1 MASHDELIKTI
12 RSHPDW
18 FVHAVLDKKHV
29 IIKLPLGLKVGATA
43 TKLLHSF
50 IQTEAATKNED
61 GLWEGT
67 EQHAVGW
74 KSLSHEHKMAIRT
87 IPTTMTIKTEATT
100 DPKTCGNGNYIK
112 SVKLSEEDKT
122 TVNVLPVCGECA
134 DGCKKCFGADVS
146 ISVSIFCFSVVLVFP
161 RYTYTNKINFP
172 PPFFFFLFFFLSFFF
187 PFFFF
192 LSLPTQMDHCEK
204 CASEGGEERFLL
216 WLENDPNI
224 CYSKSECENEG
235 MVANPDG
242 TCELDVQRP
251 GLEHVSDDDRYA
263 SGEKQLIQNDL
274 EKLDFGNTLE
284 KEIGGKTFNTDEYA
298 VKLKNMHDQE
308 AIEYK
313 KNHNLQTETSTTEPA
328 KKIEPTKPELLEMTS
343 TLLQGL
349 ATVTSAD
356 VGVPLVDDICMIY
369 EEGWQKEGHA
379 TLGML
384 ILGYAEKGGRDIK
397 LQTKLDASKSFKGNI
412 LF

>member
-1 MASHDELIKTI
+1 
-12 RSHPDW
+12 
-18 FVHAVLDKKHV
+18 
-29 IIKLPLGLKVGATA
+29 
-43 TKLLHSF
+43 
-50 IQTEAATKNED
+50 
-61 GLWEGT
+61 
-67 EQHAVGW
+67 
-74 KSLSHEHKMAIRT
+74 
-87 IPTTMTIKTEATT
+87 
-100 DPKTCGNGNYIK
+100 
-112 SVKLSEEDKT
+112 
-122 TVNVLPVCGECA
+122 
-134 DGCKKCFGADVS
+134 
-146 ISVSIFCFSVVLVFP
+146 
-161 RYTYTNKINFP
+161 
-172 PPFFFFLFFFLSFFF
+172 
-187 PFFFF
+187 
-192 LSLPTQMDHCEK
+192 MDHCEK
-204 CASEGGEERFLL
+204 CASEGGEKRFLL

-263 SGEKQLIQNDL
+263 SGEKQLIHNDL

-356 VGVPLVDDICMIY
+356 VSVPLVDDICMIY
-369 EEGWQKEGHA
+369 KEGWRKQKTVHE

-384 ILGYAEKGGRDIK
+384 IFGYAEKGWD
-397 LQTKLDASKSFKGNI
+397 TKLKKKLDDSKSFKGNI
-412 LF
+412 LFESFVHFILFFLIFFFSFFFFLLFLSFFFLSLQKCTN